1 MFFSY
6 VYQGCIYL
14 IKHTVQ
20 YNKNSN
26 ISIILQKGLKPF
38 LWKQFVIIC
47 WVEKQHLFWNIINAF
62 NAPFDQFNVSL
73 LNKSIH
79 FFILHLYIFLYL
91 ISLIPNI

>member
-38 LWKQFVIIC
+38 LWNFFIIIC
-47 WVEKQHLFWNIINAF
+47 WVEKKNIYF
-62 NAPFDQFNVSL
+62 ETL
-73 LNKSIH
+73 
-79 FFILHLYIFLYL
+79 
-91 ISLIPNI
+91 